1 MPLTADMKT
10 FDKLDSNWF
19 ELHGERNYRVRKP
32 RPGELEEL
40 ARKAL
45 PPGATLIGRL
55 PSPADNVEWCVLVI
69 RVDGKTTM
77 RLLTLKKHRRCAAV
91 PATHADGDSSRV
103 RDF

>member
-10 FDKLDSNWF
+10 FDRLDSTWF
-19 ELHGERNYRVRKP
+19 ELHCKHNYRVRKP

-45 PPGATLIGRL
+45 PPGATLIGQL

-69 RVDGKTTM
+69 RVDRKTTM
-77 RLLTLKKHRRCAAV
+77 RLLTLKKHRRRAAT
-91 PATHADGDSSRV
+91 PARNADADSSRV